1 VTPTPRERHPIG
13 AALTI
18 ALATL
23 AVVAGA
29 AGSHVST
36 AVFVA
41 CAALLAVVV
50 AYTSFSWPRPALV
63 LVAISPILDRYL
75 APGILAPEV
84 EGLAHFLSEG
94 MLLTVG
100 LALTAQAARRGTL
113 RAAIR
118 HPTSAFAVAFGLAT
132 VASALINAVPPVQAV
147 AGAAFTLDAVAF
159 FYLARM
165 VGFDVRQAMMAIGAF
180 IGLLAGAAL
189 VALGQAVLTPE
200 LFGLYALQ
208 GRFGEIY
215 RLASFF
221 GDPNVFAALLSAA
234 VPFLLF
240 GVPGLRTKRGRSWAL
255 ALAALLVLALWLSFS
270 RGGWLGAVVG
280 FGLAAAI
287 LDRRALAIGIVLGAA
302 TFALAW
308 VMPRDLL
315 GGAGERPDLVRST
328 WGRVDTI
335 GGGRDLRILFVINGI
350 PIIADHPAL
359 GVGPGRY
366 GGAAADLFGTDVYA
380 EYGTDELFINPAQR
394 TVDNFW
400 LHLLVETGV
409 IGLVAFVGMV
419 GVPLLQVVRGAMA
432 ALWARRVVLS
442 GIAAAVIALS
452 VNGLT
457 TMLLEANSVA
467 FLFWF
472 LLGIGSILAPRP
484 ATAESET
491 DQTARLTASSPNAA
505 EASQSSN
512 ATVRWPSPSSSS
524 RWWIWRRSATKTGS
538 PATSLRTTVQAVSP
552 SGSPSA
558 TSGTQ
563 GATAGEPIWVR
574 LIAAAAR
581 R

>member
-1 VTPTPRERHPIG
+1 LTPAPRDSLPVG
-13 AALTI
+13 APLTI
-18 ALATL
+18 ALGVL

-29 AGSHVST
+29 AGSHLST
-36 AVFVA
+36 VVFAA

-50 AYTSFSWPRPALV
+50 AYASLSWPRPALV

-84 EGLAHFLSEG
+84 EGIAHFLSEG

-113 RAAIR
+113 RAAIW
-118 HPTSAFAVAFGLAT
+118 HPTSAFVLAFGLAA
-132 VASALINAVPPVQAV
+132 VASALVNAVPPVQAV
-147 AGAAFTLDAVAF
+147 VGVAFTLDAVAF
-159 FYLARM
+159 FYLARI
-165 VGFDVRQAMMAIGAF
+165 VGFDVRQAMIAIGAF
-180 IGLLAGAAL
+180 IGLLSVAAL

-208 GRFGEIY
+208 GRFGEVY

-221 GDPNVFAALLSAA
+221 GDPNVFAALLSAS

-240 GVPGLRTKRGRSWAL
+240 GVPGLRTRRGRSWAF

-287 LDRRALAIGIVLGAA
+287 LDRRALAIGVVLGAA
-302 TFALAW
+302 TFAVAW

-315 GGAGERPDLVRST
+315 GGAGQRPDLLRST

-335 GGGRDLRILFVINGI
+335 GGGRDLRILFVINSL
-350 PIIADHPAL
+350 PIIADHPVL
-359 GVGPGRY
+359 GVGPGKY

-380 EYGTDELFINPAQR
+380 EYETDELFINPAQR

-409 IGLVAFVGMV
+409 IGLVAFAGMV
-419 GVPLLQVVRGAMA
+419 GVPLVQVIRGAMA
-432 ALWARRVVLS
+432 ALWARRVLLS

-472 LLGIGSILAPRP
+472 LLGIGSVLAPQPTGERSNDQVARMTANRP
-484 ATAESET
+484 S
-491 DQTARLTASSPNAA
+491 AA
-505 EASQSSN
+505 ETSQSSN
-512 ATVRWPSPSSSS
+512 ATVRWESPSSSR
-524 RWWIWRRSATKTGS
+524 RWWMWRRSATKTGS
-538 PATSLRTTVQAVSP
+538 PPTSLRTTVHAVSA
-552 SGSPSA
+552 SGRPSA

-563 GATAGEPIWVR
+563 GATAGEPIWVK

>member
-1 VTPTPRERHPIG
+1 MKLAPGGRHPIG
-13 AALTI
+13 APLTI
-18 ALATL
+18 ALAIV
-23 AVVAGA
+23 AVVVGA
-29 AGSHVST
+29 AGSHVSDV
-36 AVFVA
+36 VFAA

-50 AYTSFSWPRPALV
+50 AYASLSWPRPAVV
-63 LVAISPILDRYL
+63 LVALSPILDRYL

-100 LALTAQAARRGTL
+100 IALTAQAARGGTL
-113 RAAIR
+113 RAAIW
-118 HPTSAFAVAFGLAT
+118 HPTSAFALAFGLAT
-132 VASALINAVPPVQAV
+132 LASAVINAVPPAQAV
-147 AGAAFTLDAVAF
+147 AGAAFTIDAVAF

-165 VGFDVRQAMMAIGAF
+165 VGFDVRQALIAIGAF
-180 IGLLAGAAL
+180 IGLLSIAAL

-221 GDPNVFAALLSAA
+221 GDPNVFAALLSAS

-240 GVPGLRTKRGRSWAL
+240 GVPGLRTRRGRSWAL
-255 ALAALLVLALWLSFS
+255 ALAALLMLALWLSFS

-287 LDRRALAIGIVLGAA
+287 LNRRALLIGILLGAA

-315 GGAGERPDLVRST
+315 GGAGERPDLLRST

-335 GGGRDLRILFVINGI
+335 GGGRDLRILFVINGL

-359 GVGPGRY
+359 GVGPGMY

-409 IGLVAFVGMV
+409 IGLLAYIGMV
-419 GVPLLQVVRGAMA
+419 GVPLLEVVRGAMA
-432 ALWARRVVLS
+432 ALWARHVLLS

-472 LLGIGSILAPRP
+472 LLGIGSILVPQGTPEA
-484 ATAESET
+484 AET
-491 DQTARLTASSPNAA
+491 DQTVSITASTPSAP
-505 EASQSSN
+505 ERSESSS
-512 ATVRWPSPSSSS
+512 ATVR
-524 RWWIWRRSATKTGS
+524 
-538 PATSLRTTVQAVSP
+538 
-552 SGSPSA
+552 
-558 TSGTQ
+558 
-563 GATAGEPIWVR
+563 
-574 LIAAAAR
+574 
-581 R
+581 

>member
-1 VTPTPRERHPIG
+1 VTPAPHERPPVG
-13 AALTI
+13 APLTI
-18 ALATL
+18 AAGLL
-23 AVVAGA
+23 AVVAGIV
-29 AGSHVST
+29 GSHVSPG
-36 AVFVA
+36 VFAA
-41 CAALLAVVV
+41 CAVVLAVVV
-50 AYTSFSWPRPALV
+50 AYASLSWPRPALV

-84 EGLAHFLSEG
+84 ERIAHFLSEG

-100 LALTAQAARRGTL
+100 LTLTVQALKRGTL
-113 RAAIR
+113 RAAIW
-118 HPTSAFAVAFGLAT
+118 HPTSAFTLAFGLAT
-132 VASALINAVPPVQAV
+132 LASAVINAVQPVQAV

-165 VGFDVRQAMMAIGAF
+165 VGFDVRQAMIAIGAF
-180 IGLLAGAAL
+180 IGLLAIAAL

-221 GDPNVFAALLSAA
+221 GDPNVFAALLSAS

-240 GVPGLRTKRGRSWAL
+240 GVPGLRTRRGRSWAL
-255 ALAALLVLALWLSFS
+255 ALAALLMLALWLSFS

-287 LDRRALAIGIVLGAA
+287 LDRRALLIGILLGAA
-302 TFALAW
+302 TFAVAW

-335 GGGRDLRILFVINGI
+335 GGGRDLRILFVINGL
-350 PIIADHPAL
+350 PIVADHPAL

-366 GGAAADLFGTDVYA
+366 GGAAADIFGTDVYA
-380 EYGTDELFINPAQR
+380 DYGTDDLFINPAQR

-409 IGLVAFVGMV
+409 IGLLAYVGMV
-419 GVPLLQVVRGAMA
+419 GVPLIQAIRGAIA
-432 ALWARRVVLS
+432 ARWARRVLLS

-467 FLFWF
+467 FLLWF
-472 LLGIGSILAPRP
+472 LLGIGSILAQPTGARSSDQVAP
-484 ATAESET
+484 ITAN
-491 DQTARLTASSPNAA
+491 SPSAA
-505 EASQSSN
+505 ETSQSSN
-512 ATVRWPSPSSSS
+512 ATIRWLSPSSSM
-524 RWWIWRRSATKTGS
+524 RWWMWRRSATNTGS
-538 PATSLRTTVQAVSP
+538 PATSLRTTVHAVSA
-552 SGSPSA
+552 SGRPSA

>member
-1 VTPTPRERHPIG
+1 VTPAPRERHPFG
-13 AALTI
+13 APLTI
-18 ALATL
+18 AVALLAL
-23 AVVAGA
+23 VVGA
-29 AGSHVST
+29 AGSHLS
-36 AVFVA
+36 AVVFAA

-50 AYTSFSWPRPALV
+50 AYASLSWPRPALV

-84 EGLAHFLSEG
+84 ESLAHFLSEG

-113 RAAIR
+113 RPALW
-118 HPTSAFAVAFGLAT
+118 HPTSAFTLAFGLA
-132 VASALINAVPPVQAV
+132 ALGSAIINAVPPAQAV

-165 VGFDVRQAMMAIGAF
+165 VGFDVRQAMIAFGAF
-180 IGLLAGAAL
+180 IGLMALAAL
-189 VALGQAVLTPE
+189 VALAQAILTPE
-200 LFGLYALQ
+200 FLGLYALQ

-234 VPFLLF
+234 APFLLF
-240 GVPGLRTKRGRSWAL
+240 GAPGLRTRRGRSWAL
-255 ALAALLVLALWLSFS
+255 ALAALLVLTLWLSFS

-287 LDRRALAIGIVLGAA
+287 LDRRALATGIVLAA
-302 TFALAW
+302 VTFAVAW

-315 GGAGERPDLVRST
+315 GGAGQRPDLLRST
-328 WGRVDTI
+328 LGRVDAV
-335 GGGRDLRILFVINGI
+335 GAGRDLRILFVINGLPLI
-350 PIIADHPAL
+350 VDHPAL

-366 GGAAADLFGTDVYA
+366 GGAAADIFGTDVYA
-380 EYGTDELFINPAQR
+380 EYGTDELFVNSAQR

-400 LHLLVETGV
+400 LHLLGETGV

-419 GVPLLQVVRGAMA
+419 GAPLVQVVRGALA
-432 ALWARRVVLS
+432 ALWGRRVLLS

-472 LLGIGSILAPRP
+472 LLGIGSVLALPQRTGGQSSDQVATITANRP
-484 ATAESET
+484 S
-491 DQTARLTASSPNAA
+491 AA
-505 EASQSSN
+505 ETSQSSI
-512 ATVRWPSPSSSS
+512 ATIRWPSPSASS
-524 RWWIWRRSATKTGS
+524 RWWMWRRSATKTGS
-538 PATSLRTTVQAVSP
+538 PASSLRTTVQAVSP
-552 SGSPSA
+552 SGKPSA
-558 TSGTQ
+558 TSGTH

>member
-1 VTPTPRERHPIG
+1 VTTAPRERRPVG
-13 AALTI
+13 ALLTI
-18 ALATL
+18 AAGLL
-23 AVVAGA
+23 AVVAGSV
-29 AGSHVST
+29 GSHLSP
-36 AVFVA
+36 AVFAV

-50 AYTSFSWPRPALV
+50 ASASLSWPRPALV
-63 LVAISPILDRYL
+63 LVALSPILDRYL

-100 LALTAQAARRGTL
+100 LTLTVQAARRGTL
-113 RAAIR
+113 RAAIW
-118 HPTSAFAVAFGLAT
+118 HPSSAFTLAFGLAAL
-132 VASALINAVPPVQAV
+132 ASAVVNGVPPVQAV

-165 VGFDVRQAMMAIGAF
+165 VGFDVRQTLIAIGAF
-180 IGLLAGAAL
+180 IGLMALAAL

-234 VPFLLF
+234 APFVLF
-240 GVPGLRTKRGRSWAL
+240 GAPGLRTRRGRWWAL

-287 LDRRALAIGIVLGAA
+287 LDRRALAIGVLLGVA

-335 GGGRDLRILFVINGI
+335 GGGRDLRILFVINSI
-350 PIIADHPAL
+350 PMVIDHAAL
-359 GVGPGRY
+359 GVGPGMY
-366 GGAAADLFGTDVYA
+366 GGAAADIFGTDVYA
-380 EYGTDELFINPAQR
+380 EYDTDELFINPAQR

-400 LHLLVETGV
+400 LHLLGETGV
-409 IGLVAFVGMV
+409 IGLIAFAGTVAA
-419 GVPLLQVVRGAMA
+419 PLLGVVRGALA
-432 ALWARRVVLS
+432 AQWGRRVLLS

-472 LLGIGSILAPRP
+472 LLGIGSVLAPPPTGERSNDQAARMTANRP
-484 ATAESET
+484 S
-491 DQTARLTASSPNAA
+491 AA
-505 EASQSSN
+505 ETSQSSN
-512 ATVRWPSPSSSS
+512 ATVRWDSPSSSR
-524 RWWIWRRSATKTGS
+524 RWWMWRRSATKTGS
-538 PATSLRTTVQAVSP
+538 PPTSLRTTVHAVSA
-552 SGSPSA
+552 SGRPSA